1 MSGTTILTARSR
13 CHAYAC
19 VSAVLLTLVVAHIP
33 AAFARSVTRVS
44 FPSIDR
50 DDNGSAIA
58 IQAMLLL
65 PDGPTPAGGFPAIIA
80 LHGCSGMYSVAKGR
94 EDHLADRLAV
104 RAEMLLGD
112 GYAVLF
118 PDSFRSRGRNEVCTI
133 KRGDDTI
140 TPTRRRLDVLGALA
154 YLAGRD
160 DIARDRIALVGWS
173 HGGSTALAAINIR
186 DREVAAFRGS
196 TGAPPFFR
204 AAVAY
209 YPGCGV
215 SLRAGDHWQPGA
227 PARIHIGALDDWTP
241 AKPCIELGE
250 AMAARGEPLKVT
262 VYPDSHHGFDAP
274 NGDVVHRTDV
284 PNGVNP
290 GQGVHVGANPAA
302 REKANAKVRAFL
314 SERLRGADD
323 SKAH

>member
-1 MSGTTILTARSR
+1 
-13 CHAYAC
+13 C

-94 EDHLADRLAV
+94 EDHLADR
-104 RAEMLLGD
+104 
-112 GYAVLF
+112 
-118 PDSFRSRGRNEVCTI
+118 
-133 KRGDDTI
+133 
-140 TPTRRRLDVLGALA
+140 
-154 YLAGRD
+154 D

-227 PARIHIGALDDWTP
+227 PARIHIGALDD
-241 AKPCIELGE
+241 
-250 AMAARGEPLKVT
+250 
-262 VYPDSHHGFDAP
+262 
-274 NGDVVHRTDV
+274 
-284 PNGVNP
+284 
-290 GQGVHVGANPAA
+290 
-302 REKANAKVRAFL
+302 
-314 SERLRGADD
+314 
-323 SKAH
+323 